1 MNINIITMMAVA
13 VDMIMNMNIIITT
26 MATVAADMTT
36 SMTITSMT
44 TMSITTLQRI
54 FRQTTRQR
62 FIPLKILVVPT
73 VPQRWRAGLTS

>member
-1 MNINIITMMAVA
+1 MNKCSNEQIKNYMS
-13 VDMIMNMNIIITT
+13 IMNMNIIITT

-62 FIPLKILVVPT
+62 FIPLKIWVVPT

>member
-1 MNINIITMMAVA
+1 MSI
-13 VDMIMNMNIIITT
+13 MIMNMNIIITT
-26 MATVAADMTT
+26 MATVAADMT
-36 SMTITSMT
+36 TSMT

-62 FIPLKILVVPT
+62 FIPLKIWVVPT